1 MRIRVQYTAVFLTL
15 NALLLAAPI
24 SVWAADKEPA
34 AANAD
39 TEEKETKKNTTI
51 VVLNATP
58 EKVHE
63 AALMA
68 LASVGCKVKQ
78 DTPTRIEGKRSNKV
92 GLAVGSGGE
101 KLFVDIKDLGD
112 GKTEVRVV
120 TKKTM
125 VGIVGQK
132 LWNEEVA
139 GKIRDAVK

>member
-1 MRIRVQYTAVFLTL
+1 MRIRFQSTAVFLTL
-15 NALLLAAPI
+15 NALLLAAPV

-34 AANAD
+34 AASAD
-39 TEEKETKKNTTI
+39 AEEKETKKNTTI
-51 VVLNATP
+51 IVLNATP
-58 EKVHE
+58 AKVHE

-112 GKTEVRVV
+112 GKTEVKVV

>member
-1 MRIRVQYTAVFLTL
+1 MKIRVRHTAFLLAL
-15 NALLLAAPI
+15 NALLLAAPV
-24 SVWAADKEPA
+24 SLCASHKEPA
-34 AANAD
+34 AANAE
-39 TEEKETKKNTTI
+39 TEEKESKKNTTI

-58 EKVHE
+58 QKVHD
-63 AALMA
+63 AALVA
-68 LASVGCKVKQ
+68 LASIGCKVKQ

-112 GKTEVRVV
+112 GKTELKVV